1 MIDYDQFCGIPGAGA
16 AAQSEREVPVI
27 SVADLK
33 RRLEARD
40 NLLLLDVRETYEHSI
55 TQVPGTKLMPLGE
68 LPARMSE
75 LDSAQEIALLCKNGA
90 RSAQA
95 VRALQDAG
103 FSRLYNV
110 AGGIDAWAREVDPEM
125 PKY

>member
-1 MIDYDQFCGIPGAGA
+1 M
-16 AAQSEREVPVI
+16 RE
-27 SVADLK
+27 S
-33 RRLEARD
+33 
-40 NLLLLDVRETYEHSI
+40 YEHSI
-55 TQVPGTKLMPLGE
+55 TQVPGTKLLPLSE

-90 RSAQA
+90 RSAEA

-110 AGGIDAWAREVDPEM
+110 VGGIDAWAREIDPNM